1 MLCRLLFKK
10 VVLFFYLFEII
21 YFVYIY
27 TIYSCILDEWSKE
40 AYNLVHSAGT
50 CGIAQALIEGRIDN
64 NVYANIYFNVPNYG
78 VNIIFRKFRI
88 FDARFVQIQINRFY
102 FR

>member
-1 MLCRLLFKK
+1 LRI
-10 VVLFFYLFEII
+10 V
-21 YFVYIY
+21 
-27 TIYSCILDEWSKE
+27 DEWSKE

-78 VNIIFRKFRI
+78 VNIILKELNFGNADF
-88 FDARFVQIQINRFY
+88 AQIQIDRFH